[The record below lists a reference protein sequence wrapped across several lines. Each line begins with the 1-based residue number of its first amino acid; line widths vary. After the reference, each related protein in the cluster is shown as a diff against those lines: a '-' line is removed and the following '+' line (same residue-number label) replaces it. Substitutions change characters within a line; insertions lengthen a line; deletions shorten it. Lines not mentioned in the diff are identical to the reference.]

1 MKQFFNKQKK
11 HPKGTPGYF
20 RAEKKRRALLSAGMF
35 AIPLGVFFAAWFHY
49 QTRMTVWTVMSAVG
63 CIPACK
69 FLVDWLMVL
78 PRKGIDP
85 KLYEELRTHAGELTM
100 CYELYM
106 TFYEKS
112 AGIDAFAIC
121 GNEVVG
127 YSSDKKI
134 DASFMAQEAQK
145 ILRKN
150 GYKANVKIVRDLR
163 PYLDRLDQMNAH
175 KETLRENAKDYPDER
190 FPGFSREEILRQL
203 ILAICW

>member
-1 MKQFFNKQKK
+1 MRQFFNREKK
-11 HPKGTPGYF
+11 HPKGTVGYF
-20 RAEKKRRALLSAGMF
+20 RAEKKRRVLLCAGMF
-35 AIPLGVFFAAWFHY
+35 AIPLGVFFVAWIHY
-49 QTRMTVWTVMSAVG
+49 KTRMTVWTVMSAVG

-69 FLVDWLMVL
+69 FLVDLLMML
-78 PRKGIDP
+78 PQKGMEP
-85 KLYEELRTHAGELTM
+85 KLYEEIRAHAADLTM

-112 AGIDAFAIC
+112 AGIDAFAFC

-127 YSSDKKI
+127 YSSDPKI
-134 DASFMAQEAQK
+134 DVSFMAQEAQK

-150 GYKANVKIVRDLR
+150 GYKANVRILRDLR

-175 KETLRENAKDYPDER
+175 RESLGENRKDVSDER

-203 ILAICW
+203 ILAICL